1 MTDAEGTDEP
11 LDGGGS
17 NGRESRLRV
26 AAIGDLHSGDG
37 QKHPFRELFNEIA
50 QHADVLA
57 LAGDLTN
64 LGSVKEAEILAED
77 LNGCS
82 IPKVG
87 VLGNHDYECDCVEH
101 VTEILRQ
108 AGLQLLE
115 GQATEIDGVSFVGAK
130 GFAGGFGRYLLG
142 SFGEAATKAFVAE
155 GVQEALRLENAMRS
169 AKSHRVLVIL
179 HYAPVLETLQGE
191 PPEIFAFLG
200 SSRLAETIDRFP
212 VNAIVHGHAH
222 HGAFEG
228 RTPGGIPVYNV
239 ARQIPKPGGR
249 PYHILEL

>member
-1 MTDAEGTDEP
+1 MSEGTA
-11 LDGGGS
+11 
-17 NGRESRLRV
+17 RLRV
-26 AAIGDLHSGDG
+26 AAIGDLHVGDAAR
-37 QKHPFRELFNEIA
+37 HPCRELFSDIA
-50 QHADVLA
+50 QNADVLA
-57 LAGDLTN
+57 LCGALTN

-77 LNGCS
+77 LAGCPL
-82 IPKVG
+82 PKVG
-87 VLGNHDYECDCVEH
+87 VLGNHDYECDCVEK
-101 VTEILRQ
+101 VSEILRQ
-108 AGLQLLE
+108 AGLLLLE

-130 GFAGGFGRYLLG
+130 GFAGGFGRYLLS

-179 HYAPVLETLQGE
+179 HYAPIVDTVQGE
-191 PPEIFAFLG
+191 PVEIFPFLG

-228 RTPGGIPVYNV
+228 RTPGGIPVFNV
-239 ARQIPKPGGR
+239 AIQIAKPGNR
-249 PYHILEL
+249 PYHLLEL